1 MGGRKTQVTFG
12 GEGPGV
18 LYLHSAGGEAEWTS
32 FHNDLAQS
40 MKLCVP
46 AHPGF
51 SLSTGLEQI
60 RDIQDL
66 AWHTIDLLDELG
78 IEQTPVIG
86 FSLGAWLAM
95 EIAVLRP
102 ERFSKMLLVN
112 AAGIRVAESPM
123 GELFI
128 DDLDQLRRLLF
139 HNAEGDHVEEAMP
152 TSLND
157 SRILMWLRAREAT
170 ARVGWNPYLHD
181 PKLPDHLHRVSCPAL
196 VLWGRRDQLIPLPH
210 GERLAELLPNAE
222 LRILDDCGHMLP
234 YEKRVEFVEICRDFL
249 SR

>member
-1 MGGRKTQVTFG
+1 
-12 GEGPGV
+12 
-18 LYLHSAGGEAEWTS
+18 
-32 FHNDLAQS
+32 
-40 MKLCVP
+40 
-46 AHPGF
+46 
-51 SLSTGLEQI
+51 
-60 RDIQDL
+60 
-66 AWHTIDLLDELG
+66 
-78 IEQTPVIG
+78 
-86 FSLGAWLAM
+86 M